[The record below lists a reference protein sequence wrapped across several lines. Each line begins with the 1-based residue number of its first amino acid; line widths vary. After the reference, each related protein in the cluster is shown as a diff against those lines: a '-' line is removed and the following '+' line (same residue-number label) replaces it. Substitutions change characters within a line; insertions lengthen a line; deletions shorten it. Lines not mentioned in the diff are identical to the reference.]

1 MTQFSADFRASPWE
15 WPRRVQQAGDRGQ
28 MSSGVNPR
36 GYVLTVHER
45 RSESRSNISSNLSAR
60 DVTKQLRARRND
72 SETGNKTMDMT
83 RFFGLD
89 SFEWSVT
96 LASSALIAF
105 AVWVM

>member
-1 MTQFSADFRASPWE
+1 
-15 WPRRVQQAGDRGQ
+15 
-28 MSSGVNPR
+28 
-36 GYVLTVHER
+36 
-45 RSESRSNISSNLSAR
+45 
-60 DVTKQLRARRND
+60 
-72 SETGNKTMDMT
+72 MDMT